1 MTVVFN
7 IAFNMRESATLT
19 AYVWRGHLDCPNGQ
33 VIVLNN
39 ADTILTPVKNN
50 ILSAEQRGD
59 GEYPVAARGESSS
72 HDAIVEYWFD
82 QDTFRGNEQAQ
93 ETCRDLEHTG
103 HSLASISHIVY
114 GTDPG

>member
-19 AYVWRGHLDCPNGQ
+19 AVNMTT
-33 VIVLNN
+33 
-39 ADTILTPVKNN
+39 TIYTT
-50 ILSAEQRGD
+50 SD